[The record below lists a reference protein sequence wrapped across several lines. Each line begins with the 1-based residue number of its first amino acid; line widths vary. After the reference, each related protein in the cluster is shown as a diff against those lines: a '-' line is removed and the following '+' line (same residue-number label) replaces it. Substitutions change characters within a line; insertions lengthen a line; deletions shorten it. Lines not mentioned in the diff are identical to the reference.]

1 MVSCGMRSACG
12 VGKAVG
18 LLVFAALTAAM
29 SPSLCAQSQR
39 TNVSG
44 RYQCAE
50 AKVAGKIVPCTGSPL
65 ILKSDGHFALQGW
78 EGSYMVE
85 GDWVEL
91 WDSAV
96 RSRARIAQGHK
107 IVFRYRGKHGWCEMV
122 YQRRIAELGN
132 TSLT

>member
-1 MVSCGMRSACG
+1 MSSSHGVS
-12 VGKAVG
+12 KAASF
-18 LLVFAALTAAM
+18 LVLAAVAAAM
-29 SPSLCAQSQR
+29 APSLWAQSQR

-65 ILKSDGHFALQGW
+65 ILKSDGHFALEGW
-78 EGSYMVE
+78 EGSYVVE
-85 GDWVEL
+85 GNWVEL

-96 RSRARIAQGHK
+96 RSKARIAQGHK
-107 IVFRYRGKHGWCEMV
+107 IVFRYRGRHGWCEMV
-122 YQRRIAELGN
+122 YERRIAELGN

>member
-1 MVSCGMRSACG
+1 MLSCGMWSACG

-18 LLVFAALTAAM
+18 FLVFAALTAAM

-65 ILKSDGHFALQGW
+65 NLKSDGHFVLQGW

-85 GDWVEL
+85 GNWVEL

-122 YQRRIAELGN
+122 YERRIAELGN